1 MSDLS
6 KDEIMQELDARSVNY
21 DKRAKKEDLY
31 EMLVSIGSNNTNEVK
46 QVANV
51 EYLKNPVT
59 GRIFQATETLKK
71 NGSLQ
76 PATEQEYKKQ
86 G

>member
-1 MSDLS
+1 MADMS
-6 KDEIMQELDARSVNY
+6 KDEIMAELDARGVNY
-21 DKRAKKEDLY
+21 DKRAKKEDLH

-46 QVANV
+46 QVAKV
-51 EYLKNPVT
+51 EYLQNTVT
-59 GRIFQATETLKK
+59 GRIFQATDTLKK

-76 PATEQEYKKQ
+76 PATEQDYKSQ

>member
-1 MSDLS
+1 MADMS
-6 KDEIMQELDARSVNY
+6 KDEIMAELDARGVNY
-21 DKRAKKEDLY
+21 DKRAKKEDLH

-46 QVANV
+46 QVAKV
-51 EYLKNPVT
+51 EYLQNPVT
-59 GRIFQATETLKK
+59 GRIFQATDTLKK

-76 PATEQEYKKQ
+76 PATEQDYKSQ